1 MNKILNGVSIAECQ
15 HILRRLH
22 PYSISMAMLCR
33 NEIKFTMPSVRRSSR
48 KDGKLQMIRMLFP
61 LAASADSLTDGSGRF
76 IGARRDNSKIAV
88 EIKDFRGNSAI
99 ADLEQAIGQYV
110 LYRLLLDRVDPQR
123 ELYLAV
129 SDRTVDEIFSEPI
142 GELVISK
149 LPLKLLIVDIEM
161 AEVRQW
167 IPPRQIETL

>member
-1 MNKILNGVSIAECQ
+1 MPQRDKIHYAIRQALIKEGWEITDD
-15 HILRRLH
+15 
-22 PYSISMAMLCR
+22 PYVISYGER
-33 NEIKFTMPSVRRSSR
+33 F
-48 KDGKLQMIRMLFP
+48 LFID

-142 GELVISK
+142 GELVISQ